1 MYLIKGACEWFAYST
16 PKEVRMNSFDRQF
29 QQRLELIFKKAE
41 YDKMQE
47 IRRQRQQEEAAKKCG
62 NDNASAPTTKKAGTK
77 KPGLG

>member
-1 MYLIKGACEWFAYST
+1 MVRILNTE
-16 PKEVRMNSFDRQF
+16 EVHMNNFDRHF

-47 IRRQRQQEEAAKKCG
+47 VRRQRQQEEAAKKCD
-62 NDNASAPTTKKAGTK
+62 NDNQGTPTTKKPGFK

>member
-1 MYLIKGACEWFAYST
+1 
-16 PKEVRMNSFDRQF
+16 MNNFERHF

-47 IRRQRQQEEAAKKCG
+47 VRRQRQQEEAAKKCP
-62 NDNASAPTTKKAGTK
+62 NDNKDTPTIKKAGTK

>member
-1 MYLIKGACEWFAYST
+1 MVRKLNTE
-16 PKEVRMNSFDRQF
+16 EVHMNNFDRHF

-47 IRRQRQQEEAAKKCG
+47 VRRQRQQEAAKKCQ
-62 NDNASAPTTKKAGTK
+62 NDNEGTPTTKKPGTK

>member
-1 MYLIKGACEWFAYST
+1 
-16 PKEVRMNSFDRQF
+16 MNNFDRHF

-47 IRRQRQQEEAAKKCG
+47 VRRQRQQAEAAKKCE
-62 NDNASAPTTKKAGTK
+62 NDNKSTPTTKKAGFK